1 MKGSS
6 IHVGS
11 CMLLSDNEL
20 NPSIEI
26 PDQEL
31 RLMNLLT
38 RLLKLPPANYDTL
51 KALVAHLSR

>member
-1 MKGSS
+1 
-6 IHVGS
+6 
-11 CMLLSDNEL
+11 MLTIR
-20 NPSIEI
+20 IEI

-51 KALVAHLSR
+51 KALIHHLSK

>member
-1 MKGSS
+1 MKENQRQKLMHN
-6 IHVGS
+6 I
-11 CMLLSDNEL
+11 
-20 NPSIEI
+20 IEI

-51 KALVAHLSR
+51 KALIAHLSR